1 MPTLLWDA
9 SALIKRNTLEAGS
22 DVVDALFAA
31 LPQVTAVATL
41 WGYAETYAS
50 LWRKRNRGDIS
61 TAFLQSALT
70 LLRSELRLS
79 TDWVFLTIDDA
90 AVLTGIDLLRQ
101 HNLNATDAAL
111 LATYL
116 RYARSQP
123 AGSPTSVL
131 VAADQRLLRAAGSEG
146 LTTVDP
152 EAVAAADIPAPLATW

>member
-9 SALIKRNTLEAGS
+9 SALIKRYTLEAGS
-22 DVVDALFAA
+22 DVVDALFSA
-31 LPQVTAVATL
+31 LPQVTMVATL
-41 WGYAETYAS
+41 WGYAETHGS

-70 LLRSELRLS
+70 LLRTEVRLS
-79 TDWVFLTIDDA
+79 PDWVFLSVDDA
-90 AVLTGIDLLRQ
+90 AVLAGIDLLQQ

-123 AGSPTSVL
+123 PGGPTHVL
-131 VAADQRLLRAAGSEG
+131 VAADQRLLRAAAAEG
-146 LTTVDP
+146 LTTLNP
-152 EAVAAADIPAPLATW
+152 EAVAAADIPALFATW